1 MNPFSG
7 IDRDECRG
15 GVGLVRQRLR
25 DRLPRRDLH
34 APVDGRVD
42 AEAAGPDGAGAVL
55 LVQLLEHVREEVRLA
70 NPRVEPAGPRPQRRR
85 QRRLELGAGDVAVRV
100 HRPEDVVAP
109 CDRPLGRL
117 DRVVLGRRLRQTGEG
132 GGLDEREVPRPLR
145 EVRLRRRLD
154 PVRVAAVEDLV
165 QVAGEDPVLRPLPV
179 ELDREAGLLDL
190 ALERP
195 LVRHRVEVAHELLR
209 DGRAALDDAPGLD
222 VLHQRAG
229 DALEVDA
236 AVLVEAAVLDRDRR
250 LREPRAHLLERDG
263 LPVPLGRDRPQEGV
277 VGGVDER
284 VLADRDGT
292 E

>member
-7 IDRDECRG
+7 IDRDERRG

-100 HRPEDVVAP
+100 HRAEDVVAP
-109 CDRPLGRL
+109 CDGPLGRL
-117 DRVVLGRRLRQTGEG
+117 DRVVLGRRLRQAGEG

-222 VLHQRAG
+222 VLHQRPG

-263 LPVPLGRDRPQEGV
+263 LPVALGRDRPEEGV

-292 E
+292 K